1 MNIYSKSCKKIDV
14 LMKSKANTYSALSDI
29 PSQKCPVHPLI
40 HPPKQNPV
48 WLHLSPKQLGLHRSR
63 HIVP

>member
-1 MNIYSKSCKKIDV
+1 
-14 LMKSKANTYSALSDI
+14 MKSKANTYSALSDI